1 MKKGRQGRLLV
12 KSKRGRGKSNAL
24 GEEIKWQKGEGVGR
38 GEWEESKSNR
48 KLYIPVAMLRQKK
61 YVKKGRQQKD
71 Q

>member
-1 MKKGRQGRLLV
+1 MQKRRQGRFVV

-24 GEEIKWQKGEGVGR
+24 GEEITWQKKGGVGR
-38 GEWEESKSNR
+38 GELGESKSNR
-48 KLYIPVAMLRQKK
+48 TLYIPVSMLRQKK